1 MKKIFKIILPI
12 IILIILILIMIL
24 FLNNKNQKY
33 LDSITKNIKE
43 NYDTDE
49 TITYS
54 NLYGNYYIFTTKKD
68 IIVLNKE
75 YEEVLKKDID
85 VLTPNQNNYELIY
98 KNNKLIYEETILK
111 NNKITY
117 KYYDATT
124 GELLKETNIKE
135 EVR

>member
-1 MKKIFKIILPI
+1 MKKIFKIIFII

-43 NYDTDE
+43 NYNIDE

-54 NLYGNYYIFTTKKD
+54 NLYSNYYIFTTKKD

-75 YEEVLKKDID
+75 YEEVLTEDID
-85 VLTPNQNNYELIY
+85 VLTPNPNNYELIY

-124 GELLKETNIKE
+124 GKLLKETNIKE